1 MRQQVAGLGAC
12 LVIPDPSPSSPSST
26 TIVMVNIYLNVD
38 GSPVLF
44 LSIPDSDVQRLS
56 IHPFRWLRFVVFSI
70 CGARGCLSAT
80 PDGPPV
86 DYDSTSVTGV
96 INLYYKPSG
105 DCIFVDYEGL
115 NDRVTSTVPSD
126 CPNDFRDDIIAR
138 DGTACIVTRHSAEH
152 CDAAHLI
159 PRSKGDGYIQR
170 VVEDRSSCYCGR
182 SLPSISG
189 IDDVQNGVLLTKS
202 VHSMLAKGE
211 VAFLKSPNYGINPT
225 DIHRVD
231 LGPERTD
238 HFTLQRLKVSQY
250 YYPDGAAALSATAN
264 LHDPLVLFAAGLNM
278 DALFQGTSSEQ
289 GTGSSLP
296 PVIILDYLYGVAAY
310 KQWGRRQGNAQPLME
325 KYHREHYANIP
336 EPPPAPPSDNGV
348 DAPDPGD
355 PRDLDY
361 SPSTSR
367 RTRRSHR
374 STRTGDVMAQA
385 MDELNLVLMNLSGT
399 TPQEVA
405 KRREERMEEEER
417 VAREKGR
424 SKVMEWMK
432 HTGAAGS

>member
-1 MRQQVAGLGAC
+1 MRQQVAQAGLGAC
-12 LVIPDPSPSSPSST
+12 LVTQEGIPTSST
-26 TIVMVNIYLNVD
+26 TVVMVNIYLNVD

-44 LSIPDSDVQRLS
+44 LSIPDSAVQRLS
-56 IHPFRWLRFVVFSI
+56 IRPFRWLRFVVFSI
-70 CGARGCLSAT
+70 CGAHGLN
-80 PDGPPV
+80 
-86 DYDSTSVTGV
+86 YDSTSFTGV
-96 INLYYKPSG
+96 IDLYYKPSG
-105 DCIFVDYEGL
+105 NCIFVDYECL

-126 CPNDFRDDIIAR
+126 RPNDFRDDIITR
-138 DGTACIVTRHSAEH
+138 DGSACIVTRHSAGH
-152 CDAAHLI
+152 CDATHLI

-170 VVEDRSSCYCGR
+170 VIEDRSSCYCGG

-189 IDDVQNGVLLTKS
+189 IDDVQNGALLNKT
-202 VHSMLAKGE
+202 VHSMLATRE
-211 VAFLKSPNYGINPT
+211 VAFLKTPNYGINPT

-238 HFTLQRLKVSQY
+238 HFTLQHLKESEH
-250 YYPDGAAALSATAN
+250 YYPAGAAALSATAN
-264 LHDPLVLFAAGLNM
+264 LQDPLVLFVAGLNM
-278 DALFQGTSSEQ
+278 DALFQ

-325 KYHREHYANIP
+325 EYHREHYADIP

-348 DAPDPGD
+348 DAPDPDD

-367 RTRRSHR
+367 RTRRSHGY
-374 STRTGDVMAQA
+374 TRRGDVMAQA

-417 VAREKGR
+417 VAQEKGR

>member
-70 CGARGCLSAT
+70 CGARGRLSAT

-86 DYDSTSVTGV
+86 NYNSTSFTGV

-126 CPNDFRDDIIAR
+126 RPNDFRDDVIAR
-138 DGTACIVTRHSAEH
+138 DGTACIVTRHPAGH

-170 VVEDRSSCYCGR
+170 VVEDRSSCYRGG

-189 IDDVQNGVLLTKS
+189 IDDVQNGVLLSKS

-211 VAFLKSPNYGINPT
+211 VAFLK
-225 DIHRVD
+225 
-231 LGPERTD
+231 
-238 HFTLQRLKVSQY
+238 
-250 YYPDGAAALSATAN
+250 
-264 LHDPLVLFAAGLNM
+264 
-278 DALFQGTSSEQ
+278 QGTE
-289 GTGSSLP
+289 SSLP

-310 KQWGRRQGNAQPLME
+310 KQWGRQQGNAQPLME
-325 KYHREHYANIP
+325 KYHREHYADIP

-348 DAPDPGD
+348 DAPDPDD
-355 PRDLDY
+355 PRDLGY

-374 STRTGDVMAQA
+374 STRRGDVMAQA
-385 MDELNLVLMNLSGT
+385 MDELNLVLMNLSRT

-417 VAREKGR
+417 VAQEKGR

-432 HTGAAGS
+432 HTGAVGS